1 MFLQSYRRHCT
12 TALIY
17 NAGWQQKSCLKSQR
31 VVVVEFRMPP
41 LTVTSVNGT
50 LLKKHNG
57 VYWPAEPEET
67 PHASQYQ
74 SIVTL
79 RQNLFSF
86 LRSWLFLVFQAIFR
100 GSVPLQ
106 LSNWDR
112 QHPQQPE
119 PPGAAQPG
127 ETDVTAAAQWL
138 TRCVALNN
146 FSSAVFLLHILNMR
160 LLCSWSHARLRPLL
174 LLHLLKQTGLL
185 TPQCNSWRQ
194 TSATTELHSW
204 PMSKSTRAERR

>member
-67 PHASQYQ
+67 PHTSQYQ

-138 TRCVALNN
+138 TQCV
-146 FSSAVFLLHILNMR
+146 
-160 LLCSWSHARLRPLL
+160 
-174 LLHLLKQTGLL
+174 KQ
-185 TPQCNSWRQ
+185 PWI
-194 TSATTELHSW
+194 TSAAQFSFCIFWTWDFCVPDHMPASDPCFFYIYLN
-204 PMSKSTRAERR
+204 KLGY